1 MKTRSQAQALLGHTS
16 ARIAGR
22 PIISIHAE
30 IRVGDVL
37 TMMMGDR
44 VRVIRVSTLP
54 LRRGPPAEARTCY
67 DELAIDG
74 APR

>member
-1 MKTRSQAQALLGHTS
+1 MKTRSQAQALLGAVG
-16 ARIAGR
+16 ARIDGHHIA
-22 PIISIHAE
+22 SVHAE
-30 IRVGDVL
+30 IRVGSVL
-37 TMMMGDR
+37 TMMFGDR
-44 VRVIRVSTLP
+44 VRVIRVESLP